1 MNTNTTQTI
10 NFREAEVLA
19 LRDEVALL
27 RAELV
32 AVLDERDTLRAE
44 IAALRGVSGDTNNA

>member
-32 AVLDERDTLRAE
+32 AVLDERDTLRTE
-44 IAALRGVSGDTNNA
+44 IAVLRGVSEDTNNA

>member
-32 AVLDERDTLRAE
+32 TVLDERDTLRAE

>member
-1 MNTNTTQTI
+1 MNTNTSQTI

-32 AVLDERDTLRAE
+32 AVLNELDELHAE
-44 IAALRGVSGDTNNA
+44 IAALRGVSADTNHA

>member
-44 IAALRGVSGDTNNA
+44 NAALRGVSEDTNHA